1 MGAGSAAIVCNDGTQ
16 ATVELITEQGH
27 TFHYS
32 HLDAASVAAA
42 GITDT
47 GVAVSHGADLGRIL
61 DDTNGWSEECG
72 NGSGPHLHFEIETS
86 ALPVVIDGYTFSM
99 SQQHTGEQLTS
110 SNGSSALLAAS
121 TGEQGLLFFGE
132 DSYDAYAVTSDG
144 HLDEVIA
151 TSSGASGWDVIS
163 AIDVDGDGQDE
174 LLFYNDNGT
183 FAYRDINAEGQLGE
197 VIQSGTY
204 TAGWSAITAIT
215 AIEHR
220 RMVRHHRC
228 STRHPLSDHVSSTWA
243 LQRPARFCGGRSPA
257 AEPLRHEV
265 LAVTVR
271 AAILTDPGARRRARA
286 GHDVGHESRGFCPR
300 QDRQEAHEHK
310 TTGRRHRRQQ
320 GHRAVRGRGRDEAAL
335 AETAALAGGDI
346 HTLECDVA
354 DPESIAAAFAAV
366 GPVDVL
372 VNNAGIADSAP
383 IPRIDLASWER
394 MHRVNATGPL
404 LCIQQV
410 LPGMRERDW
419 GRIVTVRHTRRPSMR
434 YSV

>member
-1 MGAGSAAIVCNDGTQ
+1 MNALTGATRWRLSTFVTSLAVVATLMVVAPEPVAAAESYRLPWDASETWQVSRGPTSGGTHSSWTGFSAWDFFPIDAPASEAHVLAMGAGSAAIVCNDGTQ

-204 TAGWSAITAIT
+204 TAGWSAITAIDLDGDGQDEIFFYRDDGLFRYYNINPDGTIGSPILAGNGYTAGWSAIT
-215 AIEHR
+215 AIDLDGDGQDEIFFYR
-220 RMVRHHRC
+220 ADGLFRYYNINPDG
-228 STRHPLSDHVSSTWA
+228 TI
-243 LQRPARFCGGRSPA
+243 GSP
-257 AEPLRHEV
+257 
-265 LAVTVR
+265 
-271 AAILTDPGARRRARA
+271 I
-286 GHDVGHESRGFCPR
+286 
-300 QDRQEAHEHK
+300 
-310 TTGRRHRRQQ
+310 
-320 GHRAVRGRGRDEAAL
+320 
-335 AETAALAGGDI
+335 LAGNDY
-346 HTLECDVA
+346 TPDLS
-354 DPESIAAAFAAV
+354 SITVVQLDTV
-366 GPVDVL
+366 G
-372 VNNAGIADSAP
+372 
-383 IPRIDLASWER
+383 
-394 MHRVNATGPL
+394 
-404 LCIQQV
+404 
-410 LPGMRERDW
+410 
-419 GRIVTVRHTRRPSMR
+419 
-434 YSV
+434 